1 MYLKCS
7 RNKVEM
13 SEEEIFRK
21 FRPYCAVLAS
31 QPSAE
36 CLAKLAALCDDTA
49 AAELELVQE
58 YLVFPAQMHPKTR
71 TAGTPRNFTLAVLEY
86 LRTLYKRIRLA
97 SLFIFKD
104 LLTSCLA
111 LVAPGAGED
120 LQLSLCS
127 TLTQLL
133 TAARGAVAEEMA
145 DPDNGMK
152 LPLSHLVF
160 SEHVEQ
166 CGAPQKQPLLL
177 RASKGGVAVQ
187 YNLQQL
193 EVGAEADLD
202 SLVVQYNQHVC

>member
-1 MYLKCS
+1 MNLKCS
-7 RNKVEM
+7 RNKVEL

-49 AAELELVQE
+49 AVELELVQE
-58 YLVFPAQMHPKTR
+58 YLVFPALLHLKTR

-127 TLTQLL
+127 TLISCW
-133 TAARGAVAEEMA
+133 R
-145 DPDNGMK
+145 
-152 LPLSHLVF
+152 LP
-160 SEHVEQ
+160 
-166 CGAPQKQPLLL
+166 GAPW
-177 RASKGGVAVQ
+177 RRRWRTRTTG
-187 YNLQQL
+187 
-193 EVGAEADLD
+193 
-202 SLVVQYNQHVC
+202 

>member
-1 MYLKCS
+1 M
-7 RNKVEM
+7 
-13 SEEEIFRK
+13 
-21 FRPYCAVLAS
+21 
-31 QPSAE
+31 
-36 CLAKLAALCDDTA
+36 
-49 AAELELVQE
+49 
-58 YLVFPAQMHPKTR
+58 FPAQLHLKTR
-71 TAGTPRNFTLAVLEY
+71 AAGTPRNFT
-86 LRTLYKRIRLA
+86 
-97 SLFIFKD
+97 FKD

-111 LVAPGAGED
+111 LLAPGAGED

-133 TAARGAVAEEMA
+133 AAARGAVAEEMA